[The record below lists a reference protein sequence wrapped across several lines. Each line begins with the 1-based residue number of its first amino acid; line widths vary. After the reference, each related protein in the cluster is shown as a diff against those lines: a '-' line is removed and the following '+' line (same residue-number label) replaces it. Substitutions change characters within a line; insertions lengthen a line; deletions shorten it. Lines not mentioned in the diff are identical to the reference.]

1 MSNSSIGGI
10 EKLVTLAD
18 PRSPAAE
25 AYKDLR
31 TNIQFSG
38 LDRQLRAL
46 LITSARPDEG
56 KSETL
61 ANLAVSFAQ
70 AGNKVLMID
79 CDLRRPSLHI
89 LFGLEQEP
97 GLSNVILEAGG
108 LASSSKSGSG
118 IGSIKFPIEETG
130 VPNLRLLPA
139 GLQAPNPAE
148 ILGSNL
154 MREIIEQ
161 LRGEADYLFFD
172 SPPLLA
178 VTDAAVLSTRLD
190 GVLLTLKA
198 NKTKRDDA
206 KEAKEQLEK
215 VRANIVGVVLNEVKS
230 GANRYSY

>member
-1 MSNSSIGGI
+1 M
-10 EKLVTLAD
+10 VTLAD

-108 LASSSKSGSG
+108 FASSSKNGSG
-118 IGSIKFPIEETG
+118 IGSIKFPILETG

>member
-108 LASSSKSGSG
+108 FASSSKNGSG
-118 IGSIKFPIEETG
+118 IGSIKFPILETG

-172 SPPLLA
+172 SPPFW
-178 VTDAAVLSTRLD
+178 
-190 GVLLTLKA
+190 
-198 NKTKRDDA
+198 
-206 KEAKEQLEK
+206 Q
-215 VRANIVGVVLNEVKS
+215 
-230 GANRYSY
+230 

>member
-1 MSNSSIGGI
+1 MSNSSINGV

-70 AGNKVLMID
+70 TGNKVLMID

-108 LASSSKSGSG
+108 LGSASKNSAA
-118 IGSIKFPIEETG
+118 IKFPIQETG

-215 VRANIVGVVLNEVKS
+215 VRANIIGVALNEVKS
-230 GANRYSY
+230 GATRYSY